1 MIKNAKLKV
10 VSVDN
15 FEQTFGKS
23 DYAMLSCLT
32 ESNEE
37 LTVGVTHNALKSRGI
52 NLSLLDNLVGC
63 TVVATDNTDL
73 NTGIVTSGFDKVQG
87 ILDGTAIND
96 NPRSPN
102 FGNPITILLL
112 NRSNCTIQKSDIL
125 IAETKDLD
133 SLTQSKVIMEVKKE
147 KALATSKRIQERLAA
162 KLGTT
167 PTAAPKEEVS
177 LEVNE
182 EESPF

>member
-1 MIKNAKLKV
+1 MSTNSKLKV

-15 FEQTFGKS
+15 FEQSFGTT
-23 DYAMLSCLT
+23 DYAVLSCLT
-32 ESNEE
+32 ESNNSIA
-37 LTVGVTHNALKSRGI
+37 VAITHNALKSRGI
-52 NLSLLDNLVGC
+52 NLSLLDNLVGS
-63 TVVATDNTDL
+63 TIVATNSTDL
-73 NTGIVTSGFDKVQG
+73 TSGLVTSGSDRVQG
-87 ILDGTAIND
+87 ILDGTTIND

-112 NRSNCTIQKSDIL
+112 NRSNCSIQKSDVL

-147 KALATSKRIQERLAA
+147 KSLAASKRIQERLAA
-162 KLGTT
+162 KMGIT
-167 PTAAPKEEVS
+167 PTTEASKEVS